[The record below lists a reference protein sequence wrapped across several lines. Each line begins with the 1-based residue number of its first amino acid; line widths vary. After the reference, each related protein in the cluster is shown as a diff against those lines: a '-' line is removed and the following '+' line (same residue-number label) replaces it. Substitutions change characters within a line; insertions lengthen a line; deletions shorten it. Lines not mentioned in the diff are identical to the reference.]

1 VEEYFRVKAEI
12 DLSAIVHNIK
22 EVMRVVGKDTKV
34 MAVIKADGYGHGAV
48 PIAQELDKIGIGG
61 YAVAIMEEAI
71 ELREAGTKTPILIL
85 GFTAPAQYKTLIE
98 HNVAMTMFSYD
109 MVKELS
115 DVAVSTGN
123 EAKIHIKV
131 DTGMNRI
138 GFKPTQESL
147 KEIKKISQLP
157 MIQIEGIFTHFARA
171 DEKDKEAAYKQKK
184 RYDDFVQQ
192 IEDEGIHI
200 PVKHISNSA
209 AIIDMDDCRKNM
221 VRSGIITYGLYPSS
235 DVSKNVLDLKP
246 AMELKT
252 HIVHIKE
259 VDAGEGISYNG
270 TYVTDKKTKI
280 ATIPVG
286 YADGYPRSL
295 SSKGRV
301 IIRGQ
306 YAPIIGR
313 VCMDQFMVDVTN
325 IKDVNLMDQVT
336 LMGQDGDVCVSADE
350 IATMIGTIN
359 YELVCDISKRVPR
372 FYKK

>member
-1 VEEYFRVKAEI
+1 MEEYFRVKAEI

>member
-1 VEEYFRVKAEI
+1 MEEYFRVKAEV

-22 EVMRVVGKDTKV
+22 EVMRVVGKDIKV

-71 ELREAGTKTPILIL
+71 ELRKAGTKTPILIL

-98 HNVAMTMFSYD
+98 HNVAMTMFSYE
-109 MVKELS
+109 MAKELS

-184 RYDDFVQQ
+184 RYDDFVQE
-192 IEDEGIHI
+192 IEDERIHI

-325 IKDVNLMDQVT
+325 IKDVNLMDQVI
-336 LMGQDGDVCVSADE
+336 LMGQDGDACVSADE

-372 FYKK
+372 IYKK